1 MTREKAV
8 AHQAEALSEE
18 RWLMWFVSTAEPG
31 YVGQAVAWGT
41 IADQHGGERL
51 PGLLVAPNI
60 EELRSRLPEGLVRR
74 ERTYFMPAEVI
85 ETWD

>member
-1 MTREKAV
+1 MTREEAAV
-8 AHQAEALSEE
+8 HQAKALSGE

-31 YVGQAVAWGT
+31 CVGQTVAWGT

-51 PGLLVAPNI
+51 PGLLVAPSI
-60 EELRSRLPEGLVRR
+60 EELRSLLPEGLVRR
-74 ERTYFMPAEVI
+74 DHTYLMPAEVV

>member
-1 MTREKAV
+1 MTREEA
-8 AHQAEALSEE
+8 AAYQAKALSEE

-31 YVGQAVAWGT
+31 YVGKTVAWGT
-41 IADQHGGERL
+41 IADQQGGERL

-60 EELRSRLPEGLVRR
+60 EELRSLLPEGLVRR
-74 ERTYFMPAEVI
+74 DRTHLMPAEVV